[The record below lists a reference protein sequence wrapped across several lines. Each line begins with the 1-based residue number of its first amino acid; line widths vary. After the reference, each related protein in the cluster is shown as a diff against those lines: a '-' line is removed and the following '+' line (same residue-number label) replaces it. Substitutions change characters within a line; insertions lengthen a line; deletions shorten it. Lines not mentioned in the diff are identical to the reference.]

1 MILENWQIKNLENT
15 LLDYQAW
22 INHVETYEKFPNTD
36 LIIQNKLNKCLEKM
50 INENSHLDFT
60 GLTDEEIVNL
70 ITSQQDY
77 KNRGERE
84 NEI

>member
-1 MILENWQIKNLENT
+1 MILENWQIKILEND

-22 INHVETYEKFPNTD
+22 INHVETCGKFPNPD
-36 LIIQNKLNKCLEKM
+36 LITQNKINKCLERM
-50 INENSHLDFT
+50 INQNSQLDFT

-70 ITSQQDY
+70 IILQQNY
-77 KNRGERE
+77 KNREERE